1 MEILDKEDYEYSRME
16 ESDKVYDKTFVATEY
31 LDKKKYVKASLYYLK
46 AYLGIRECVI
56 FALFLAFAITYAC
69 VFLNFLPLVFVGV
82 VVVLIAFTVLITY
95 LTTVSGY
102 KMEYE
107 VREIAYQKLTINGE
121 KLVAESFKKGCEKL
135 YEEEFLVTRI
145 KKIALKK
152 DAIYFYPV
160 TGVVYYVERDSVEGA
175 TFEELVSFLRLIF
188 PPTTFKL
195 RKKVKTYPDPIET
208 K

>member
-1 MEILDKEDYEYSRME
+1 MEILDKEDYEYSRE
-16 ESDKVYDKTFVATEY
+16 EEVNKDYDKTFVATEY
-31 LDKKKYVKASLYYLK
+31 LDKKKYVRASLYYLK
-46 AYLGIRECVI
+46 AYLGIREGVI

-69 VFLNFLPLVFVGV
+69 VFVNFLPLVFVGV
-82 VVVLIAFTVLITY
+82 VAVLLAFTVLITY

-102 KMEYE
+102 KMEYV

-121 KLVAESFKKGCEKL
+121 KLVAESFRQGCDKL

-145 KKIALKK
+145 KKIAIRK
-152 DAIYFYPV
+152 DVVYFYPV

-175 TFEELVSFLRLIF
+175 TFDDLVAFLRLIF
-188 PPTTFKL
+188 PPATFKL
-195 RKKVKTYPDPIET
+195 RKKVKSYPDPIET